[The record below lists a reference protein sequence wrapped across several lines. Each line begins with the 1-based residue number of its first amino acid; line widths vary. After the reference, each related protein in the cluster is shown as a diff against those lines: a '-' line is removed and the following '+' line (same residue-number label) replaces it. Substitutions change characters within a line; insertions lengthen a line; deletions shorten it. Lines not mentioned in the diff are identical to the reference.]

1 MFSFLKNCYTYIN
14 MNIKTDMD
22 WDTDMDMDYDH
33 VHVHV
38 TVHVCLYVLVNLHL
52 GHFSMFAD
60 STLAYFFRRSVTFDV
75 Q

>member
-1 MFSFLKNCYTYIN
+1 
-14 MNIKTDMD
+14 MD